1 MKGPTMTNFVAPD
14 AAKEGLLCPL
24 SRTFGTD
31 NLTSHC
37 RGEACA
43 LWRWK
48 PRLASDPEFQSAV
61 KREQAVLAQ
70 EDGTGKAS
78 LVFHKKAVE
87 RVMRNPEGYGVVREE
102 GYCGLGGL
110 PS

>member
-1 MKGPTMTNFVAPD
+1 MTNFLTPD
-14 AAKEGLLCPL
+14 EAREKALCPL

-31 NLTSHC
+31 KLSAKC

-48 PRLASDPEFQSAV
+48 PRLASDPEFVAAV
-61 KREQAVLAQ
+61 RREIACMQQ
-70 EDGTGKAS
+70 DGEGSDAKLLHKA
-78 LVFHKKAVE
+78 AVE
-87 RVMRNPEGYGVVREE
+87 RVTRNPSGYGVVSTH

-110 PS
+110 PT